1 MRSSTL
7 VSLAEMAARQARL
20 LKREGALQEAQD
32 LAVRALAL
40 LWMAEPQ
47 PVPVRVRSRDPR
59 RR

>member
-47 PVPVRVRSRDPR
+47 PVPVRVRSHDPR
-59 RR
+59 RH